1 MRVPALFPRRTLF
14 SSCLWIFLACLVAY
28 ANIYGNAFLW
38 DDLDFIVRN
47 YEIRSLS
54 PLGKFFHSAST
65 IPQRPVMN
73 LSFAV
78 DYRLWGLNPAGY
90 HLTQVLLHALNSM
103 FVFLFL
109 YWLLG
114 SRRSSF
120 LAGLLFAL
128 HPVHSEAVTA
138 FLGRSE
144 LLTTFFCFLAVGA
157 FWFSLQHSGVRGW
170 LTYLGSLV
178 AFVLACLSKET
189 GIVSPFLIILILWLV
204 PKPAGE
210 RLRASRAFYFL
221 PFGRL
226 LPYLAVAT
234 FYLLYRH
241 SVLKVMAIPWWG
253 GGPSQTFLMMLT
265 VIWEYARLLVFPH
278 HLCPW
283 YVTQVSPGFFPWKVV
298 AGFLVLLGS
307 LGLLLFLR
315 KRFWVARI
323 GLGWI
328 LLALLP
334 VSNVFP
340 IPGTMMTERWLY
352 LPSVGFCFVGG
363 WLLAEL
369 LERVKA
375 LRLMQILIIAF
386 LFFLGGLSAIRIWT
400 WNPVWSSGERLFGT
414 MLLENYENILAH
426 DRLGDLHLEHNRF
439 QDAIRDY
446 ATTLFYQPKAPRAYE
461 GLGSVF
467 WARNLKD
474 EALTLFRQAVILA
487 PDFTQAHYS
496 LGLALAETEDT
507 TGAIRELQLVL
518 VKEPL
523 NPAPNEALGSL
534 LLRSGRCGEAL
545 GYLKQAL
552 HFKPRD
558 HNLHFKVANA
568 LIGLGRWSEAEAAL
582 KEVLSL
588 NPKFW
593 EAYRDLAVVYT
604 NEGRLEEAEKMRRI
618 YEGKR
623 NGF

>member
-1 MRVPALFPRRTLF
+1 MRVLASIPRRTLF

-144 LLTTFFCFLAVGA
+144 LLMTFFCFLAVGA
-157 FWFSLQHSGVRGW
+157 FWFSLRFSGIRTW
-170 LTYLGSLV
+170 FAYACSLG
-178 AFVLACLSKET
+178 AYALACLSKET
-189 GIVSPFLIILILWLV
+189 GIVCPLLILLVILLV
-204 PKPAGE
+204 PKSASE
-210 RLRASRAFYFL
+210 RRPKS
-221 PFGRL
+221 GVVRL
-226 LPYLAVAT
+226 LPFLGVAV
-234 FYLLYRH
+234 FYLLYRR
-241 SVLKVMAIPWWG
+241 SVLLVMSFPWWG
-253 GGPSQTFLMMLT
+253 GNPAQTSLMMMT
-265 VIWEYARLLVFPH
+265 VLWEYARLLAFPL

-283 YVTQVSPGFFPWKVV
+283 YVTPVPPSIFYWKVV
-298 AGFLVLLGS
+298 SGILILLGS
-307 LGLLLFLR
+307 LVLILFLR
-315 KRFWVARI
+315 RKSWLASL

-334 VSNVFP
+334 VSNVLP

-352 LPSVGFCFVGG
+352 LPSVGFCWIVG
-363 WLLAEL
+363 WLLGWLWEGL
-369 LERVKA
+369 KA
-375 LRLMQILIIAF
+375 LKLARALVLAG
-386 LFFLGGLSAIRIWT
+386 LCGLSLLRIWT
-400 WNPVWSSGERLFGT
+400 WNLVWSNGERLFST
-414 MLLENYENILAH
+414 MLSGNNENILAH

-439 QDAIRDY
+439 RDAIREY

-474 EALTLFRQAVILA
+474 EALTLFRQAVVLA

-507 TGAIRELQLVL
+507 DGAMRELQIVL

-534 LLRSGRCGEAL
+534 LLKSGRYGEAR
-545 GYLKQAL
+545 GYLEQAL
-552 HFKPRD
+552 RFKPRD
-558 HNLHFKVANA
+558 HKLHYEVANA

-588 NPKFW
+588 NPMFW
-593 EAYRDLAVVYT
+593 EAYRDLAVVYSK
-604 NEGRLEEAEKMRRI
+604 EGRLEEAEKMRRT

-623 NGF
+623 NGY

>member
-1 MRVPALFPRRTLF
+1 MRVLASIPHQRLF
-14 SSCLWIFLACLVAY
+14 SSCLWIFLACLIAY

-90 HLTQVLLHALNSM
+90 HLTQVLLHTLNSL
-103 FVFLFL
+103 FVFLLL
-109 YWLLG
+109 YRLFS
-114 SRRSSF
+114 SRGAA
-120 LAGLLFAL
+120 LIAGLLFAL

-144 LLTTFFCFLAVGA
+144 LLMTFFCLLSVGA

-189 GIVSPFLIILILWLV
+189 GIVVPILCLLIFLLSPSFQGWRKSWKSVLLRFSPFV
-204 PKPAGE
+204 A
-210 RLRASRAFYFL
+210 
-221 PFGRL
+221 
-226 LPYLAVAT
+226 LAV
-234 FYLLYRH
+234 FYLFYRSSVVH
-241 SVLKVMAIPWWG
+241 SIPRSWWG
-253 GGPSQTFLMMLT
+253 GSPVYNFMMMFT
-265 VIWEYARLLVFPH
+265 VVWDYASLLFSPL
-278 HLCPW
+278 HLSPW
-283 YVTQVSPGFFPWKVV
+283 YITSVPKSLWEWKVIL
-298 AGFLVLLGS
+298 GIIISIGGVLLIV
-307 LGLLLFLR
+307 FLR
-315 KRFWVARI
+315 QKASI
-323 GLGWI
+323 LSLSIGWI
-328 LLALLP
+328 LFALLP
-334 VSNVFP
+334 VSNLIP
-340 IPGTMMTERWLY
+340 IPGSMMAERWLY
-352 LPSVGFCFVGG
+352 LPSVGFCWAGG
-363 WLLAEL
+363 WLLAKL
-369 LERVKA
+369 LERLKEA
-375 LRLMQILIIAF
+375 KFLRSLVIIGLCGLTMLF
-386 LFFLGGLSAIRIWT
+386 LIRIWT
-400 WNPVWSSGERLFGT
+400 WNVIWRSGERLFGT
-414 MLLENYENILAH
+414 MLSENNENTLAH

-439 QDAIRDY
+439 QDATREY

-467 WARNLKD
+467 WAWNLKD
-474 EALTLFRQAVILA
+474 EALTLFRQAVVLA

-507 TGAIRELQLVL
+507 AGAIRELQMVW

-545 GYLKQAL
+545 GYLEQAL
-552 HFKPRD
+552 RFKPRD
-558 HNLHFKVANA
+558 HELHFKVANA

-588 NPKFW
+588 NPNFW
-593 EAYRDLAVVYT
+593 GAYRDLAVVYT
-604 NEGRLEEAEKMRRI
+604 KEGRPEEAEKMRQI

-623 NGF
+623 NGY